1 MADDPKS
8 ENKSNP
14 PTKPGQPFDVKDLI
28 DVAVS
33 WFSYHVAVNRELIL
47 EEKSIKYPI
56 ADYLA
61 QYTGDIKF
69 EKKIDAFYDRD
80 FDLYFRVN
88 GKDYVFE
95 FKFARDNYT
104 GNPDEIQRVFNDLI
118 RLNTVSDNMECYFM
132 MIGEKSKFIRNFKN
146 LGKEP
151 VNPNLDGPSI
161 APANKTVPTKINPYE
176 EMFIFENDTTKDLKD
191 GNGVEVKN
199 AMDDKKAEK
208 ILVFDNPD
216 IKSRIDAFKD
226 EKGCHYKLSKE
237 YNDIYGSID
246 KYFQQIKSLKTILFR
261 CTKDVSDSSR
271 TGIGVWKI
279 ERA

>member
-1 MADDPKS
+1 MADDSKS

-14 PTKPGQPFDVKDLI
+14 PTNPGQPFDVKDLI

-69 EKKIDAFYDRD
+69 EKKIEAFYDRD
-80 FDLYFRVN
+80 FDLYFHVN

-146 LGKEP
+146 LGKES
-151 VNPNLDGPSI
+151 VNPNPEGPSI
-161 APANKTVPTKINPYE
+161 APANKTVPTETNPYE
-176 EMFIFENDTTKDLKD
+176 KMFIFENDTTKDLKD

-208 ILVFDNPD
+208 ILVFDNSD
-216 IKSRIDAFKD
+216 IKSMIDAFKD
-226 EKGCHYKLSKE
+226 EKRCHYKLSKE
-237 YNDIYGSID
+237 YKDKYGSIE
-246 KYFQQIKSLKTILFR
+246 KYFDQIKSLKTVLFR
-261 CTKDVSDSSR
+261 CTKDASDSSR

>member
-1 MADDPKS
+1 MANDSKS

-69 EKKIDAFYDRD
+69 EKKIDAFYDRV

-104 GNPDEIQRVFNDLI
+104 GNLDEIQRVFNDLI

-151 VNPNLDGPSI
+151 VNLNPKGPSI
-161 APANKTVPTKINPYE
+161 APANKTVSTKINPYE
-176 EMFIFENDTTKDLKD
+176 KMFIFENDITKDLKD

-208 ILVFDNPD
+208 ILEFDNPD
-216 IKSRIDAFKD
+216 IKSMIDAFKD

-237 YNDIYGSID
+237 YKDTYGSME
-246 KYFQQIKSLKTILFR
+246 KYFSQIKSLKTILFR